1 MANSQVR
8 CIKIKA
14 HLFHFCLL
22 VFIHFIFFLSA
33 VAADYT
39 EIKNHFQ
46 ASRESLP
53 VMFIAT
59 PNDKKVSIWTKEGPS
74 VQVCEEEMYV
84 ICDMFCVY

>member
-1 MANSQVR
+1 MVNLNGKLTGQQ
-8 CIKIKA
+8 CIKCYLLISVMFWVSCFKISVFL
-14 HLFHFCLL
+14 LF
-22 VFIHFIFFLSA
+22 

-39 EIKNHFQ
+39 EIKNHFM

-74 VQVCEEEMYV
+74 VQVSEEYT
-84 ICDMFCVY
+84 Y